1 MSKLTSKQEHFAQL
15 VASGSAYSEA
25 YRQAYDVS
33 PDASPVTAYVNSSKL
48 TKHTKVALRI
58 QELQAATEAALAAQ
72 RLWTTDRL
80 VEEAEVNLM
89 AARAG
94 KQISS
99 ANGALEFIGRVTGLL
114 NEKQQPGSVAV
125 TKIVI
130 NLAPGVE
137 PPADQIVESS
147 FRELPPRPEL
157 AGGAAVTTG
166 ADTQE
171 PAPPA

>member
-58 QELQAATEAALAAQ
+58 QELRQVTETALAAQ

-80 VEEAEVNLM
+80 VDEAEVNLDG
-89 AARAG
+89 AREG
-94 KQISS
+94 KQFSS
-99 ANGALEFIGRVTGLL
+99 ANRALELIGRLTGLVGG
-114 NEKQQPGSVAV
+114 KQQQEPHVPITRV
-125 TKIVI
+125 II

-147 FRELPPRPEL
+147 YRELPPRPEL
-157 AGGAAVTTG
+157 AEGT
-166 ADTQE
+166 ADLDEAT
-171 PAPPA
+171 P